1 MNLQQALSEIDDQRK
16 YTREVADNLDTV
28 RTILWWVLPDV
39 WKECGL
45 TDSKTNVI
53 PSLNIV
59 EFNADDM
66 KGWLTVQDDQLAEL
80 PTKEYEGLCS
90 IISSKFKDL
99 HTSAQ
104 AHLMFRHDGEDTFTI
119 GVSIYTEITT
129 I

>member
-1 MNLQQALSEIDDQRK
+1 MNLQQALSEIDVQRK
-16 YTREVADNLDTV
+16 YTREVANNLDTV

-39 WKECGL
+39 WKKCGL
-45 TDSKTNVI
+45 TDSTTNVI

-59 EFNADDM
+59 EFNADDK

-80 PTKEYEGLCS
+80 PTEEYEGLCS

-99 HTSAQ
+99 ATSAQ
-104 AHLMFRHDGEDTFTI
+104 AHLMFRLDGEDTFTI
-119 GVSIYTEITT
+119 GVSIYKDITT

>member
-1 MNLQQALSEIDDQRK
+1 MNLQQALSEIDDQRE
-16 YTREVADNLDTV
+16 YTRAVANNLDTV

-39 WKECGL
+39 WKKCGL
-45 TDSKTNVI
+45 TDSPTSVI

-59 EFNADDM
+59 EFNADDK

-80 PTKEYEGLCS
+80 PTKEYDDLCS
-90 IISSKFKDL
+90 IISSKFKEL
-99 HTSAQ
+99 ATSAQ

-119 GVSIYTEITT
+119 GVSIYKEVTT